1 VVCCEDDEKYQA
13 RGLKG
18 LGLDVKQA
26 WSKVLRK
33 SNTPAA
39 GVKVVYKK
47 VAEAVEE
54 LIGSLGTAENK
65 AIKVSL
71 ADRHRVN

>member
-1 VVCCEDDEKYQA
+1 MVKDDEKYRA

-18 LGLDVKQA
+18 LGLDVKKA

-33 SNTPAA
+33 SDTLAA

-47 VAEAVEE
+47 VAEVVEE

-65 AIKVSL
+65 AIKIAFV
-71 ADRHRVN
+71 DHHRVN